1 MPKPKA
7 KADKVGVGTVRFDF
21 VEPRDPLFVRLWELV
36 PYEGRVTSIRI
47 DYISLPELKAM
58 EERKARMNAERR
70 HDAAVKANA
79 TRKARKA
86 KRDEV
91 QP

>member
-7 KADKVGVGTVRFDF
+7 KDAKVGVGTVRFDF
-21 VEPRDPLFVRLWELV
+21 VEPRDPLFVRLWELL
-36 PYEGRVTSIRI
+36 PYEGRITSVRV
-47 DYISLPELKAM
+47 DYISLPEWKAT

-70 HDAAVKANA
+70 HIAAVKANA

-86 KRDEV
+86 EKEAK